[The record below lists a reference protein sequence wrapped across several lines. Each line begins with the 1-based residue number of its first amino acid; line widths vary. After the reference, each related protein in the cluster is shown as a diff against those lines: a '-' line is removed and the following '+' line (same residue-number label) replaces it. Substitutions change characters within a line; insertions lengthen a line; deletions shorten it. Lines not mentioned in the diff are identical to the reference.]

1 MSNFL
6 YLFRGGDED
15 LNSWTPEAQQAHML
29 EWEKWMGNLA
39 EKGQLIGGDQLTAEE
54 TIVRDR
60 GEVITDGPFAEAAEM
75 VGGYVIV
82 SAKDKNQAIE
92 MLKTCPIFDYEGAFV
107 EIREIMSSEEHN

>member
-15 LNSWTPEAQQAHML
+15 FNTWTPEQQQAHMGV
-29 EWEKWMGNLA
+29 WEEWMGNLA
-39 EKGQLIGGDQLTAEE
+39 QQGKLLGGERLFEE
-54 TIVRDR
+54 ATIVKDK

-82 SAKDKNQAIE
+82 VAKDKEEAIA
-92 MLKTCPIFDYEGAFV
+92 MSKNCPIFDYKGAYIEV
-107 EIREIMSSEEHN
+107 REVMSAEE